1 MNKVTKVDGYEHGW
15 TYLYDVSGNVSK
27 DRAQYVVLYHR
38 GCADGV
44 GAAWAVHQWLSRMND
59 VNAQAIYIGVQY
71 DTLAKDLKLMCEA
84 GLFHGANVLVVDF
97 SIGASECKLIHSRGA
112 LCIDIYDHHKTAREK
127 LAELDDNFTYV
138 DVVYNELQSGAVI
151 TWHELMPLQPVP
163 TVLRYIQDRDLW
175 QFKYPETRAFT
186 SAFFAEGLTFETLDA
201 AKVKHYLETMLVRGD
216 AIEQAKMMNVKQSLG
231 ADLYSTNT
239 VVAFNGTMHT
249 IGLVNVP
256 YYLGSDTAH
265 ALLDRHPEVTFA
277 MAYFIKGDGTVS
289 CSCRSRGDFDVSEFA
304 QSMGGGG
311 HAAAAGFTIPVD
323 QFFDWFLGTK

>member
-1 MNKVTKVDGYEHGW
+1 MNKVTKVDGYAFGD
-15 TYLYDVSGNVSK
+15 TYLYDVEGYSPEE
-27 DRAQYVVLYHR
+27 RAEYVVLYHR

-44 GAAWAVHQWLSRMND
+44 GAAWAVHQWLSRMKT

-71 DTLAKDLKLMCEA
+71 DTLEKDLKLMCDG

-97 SIGASECKLIHSRGA
+97 SIGAAECKLINSRGA
-112 LCIDIYDHHKTAREK
+112 LGIAIYDHHVSARDK
-127 LAELDDNFTYV
+127 LAELDDNFLYV
-138 DVVYNELQSGAVI
+138 DVVYNELLSGAVI
-151 TWHELMPLQPVP
+151 TWQELMPLHPVP
-163 TVLRYIQDRDLW
+163 DALRYIQDRDLW
-175 QFKYPETRAFT
+175 QFKHPETRAFT

-201 AKVKHYLETMLVRGD
+201 AKEKHYLETMLVRGD
-216 AIEQAKMMNVKQSLG
+216 AIEQAKMMNVNQSLG

-239 VVAFNGTMHT
+239 VVAFNGTTYT
-249 IGLVNVP
+249 IGMVNVP

-265 ALLDRHPEVTFA
+265 TLLERHPEVTFA
-277 MAYFIKGDGTVS
+277 IAYFIKGDGTVS

-304 QSMGGGG
+304 KSMGGGG